1 MNVFTGCRSPA
12 DAEARL
18 RARLERYYA
27 DQLRRLHTSLLSPDR
42 DEPVDIDVID
52 DAIAYAE
59 AMVADNID
67 EVIAAFF
74 AANAA
79 R

>member
-42 DEPVDIDVID
+42 DEPVDIDVI
-52 DAIAYAE
+52 AYAE